1 MGTIKSK
8 VYSVHISPLFV
19 SSARFPFCQKI
30 IFTLFSEYPPLRLC
44 SLAIF
49 CIEWL
54 GNLAEISLIFLIM
67 IIMIILMIFCNGGCK
82 EALNVGAIS
91 WWSDLS
97 CPSHSLKC
105 AHRHRS
111 HYHLKEDREEKQQQT
126 NNNTANSTNNRQQMP
141 FSLLFILIFSG
152 TAKNYE
158 AARETVEGMKKMTRF
173 CAICLPSKRQCF
185 SLKQF
190 LGNRWGTNGGSLDRR
205 QQRHRFFNTRAQRGW
220 ERAKID
226 KNNNNNKNYNK
237 LLTLGHKEDED
248 EPRIKNNNKINNRG
262 LTQTKE

>member
-1 MGTIKSK
+1 MVVRKHWTLGQSLDDQIWVALLILWSVRTVTAPTIISK
-8 VYSVHISPLFV
+8 
-19 SSARFPFCQKI
+19 R
-30 IFTLFSEYPPLRLC
+30 
-44 SLAIF
+44 
-49 CIEWL
+49 
-54 GNLAEISLIFLIM
+54 IM
-67 IIMIILMIFCNGGCK
+67 KN
-82 EALNVGAIS
+82 NNN
-91 WWSDLS
+91 
-97 CPSHSLKC
+97 
-105 AHRHRS
+105 
-111 HYHLKEDREEKQQQT
+111 KQ
-126 NNNTANSTNNRQQMP
+126 NNNTASSTNNRQQMP

-248 EPRIKNNNKINNRG
+248 KPRIKNNNEINNREW
-262 LTQTKE
+262 TQTKE

>member
-1 MGTIKSK
+1 MGTVKSK

-30 IFTLFSEYPPLRLC
+30 IFTLFSEYPPLRLY

-54 GNLAEISLIFLIM
+54 GNLAEISLIFLI
-67 IIMIILMIFCNGGCK
+67 IIITIILMIFCNGGCK

-91 WWSDLS
+91 WWSDRS

-141 FSLLFILIFSG
+141 FSLFHIDLFRD
-152 TAKNYE
+152 
-158 AARETVEGMKKMTRF
+158 REEVCSR
-173 CAICLPSKRQCF
+173 KR
-185 SLKQF
+185 
-190 LGNRWGTNGGSLDRR
+190 NGGRNEENVQILCNLSSVEA
-205 QQRHRFFNTRAQRGW
+205 T
-220 ERAKID
+220 I
-226 KNNNNNKNYNK
+226 
-237 LLTLGHKEDED
+237 LLS
-248 EPRIKNNNKINNRG
+248 
-262 LTQTKE
+262 